1 MQRIFTNETFTMS
14 LVVVMGCFFLS
25 VAIDTC
31 VNTAG
36 SANSGTSQVT
46 MKPGNGE
53 SAEHEIR
60 PNDIET
66 IFVKT
71 TNEETNTF

>member
-1 MQRIFTNETFTMS
+1 MS
-14 LVVVMGCFFLS
+14 LVVVMGWVFLS

-36 SANSGTSQVT
+36 SAKSGTSQVT

-60 PNDIET
+60 H
-66 IFVKT
+66 K
-71 TNEETNTF
+71 